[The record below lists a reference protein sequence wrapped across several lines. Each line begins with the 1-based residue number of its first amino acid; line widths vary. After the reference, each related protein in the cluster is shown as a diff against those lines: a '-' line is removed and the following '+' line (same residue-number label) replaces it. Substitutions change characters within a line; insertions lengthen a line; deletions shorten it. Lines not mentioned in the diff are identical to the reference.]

1 MLSTTARTLT
11 YAVAVLYAILGIVLF
26 IVPGWATAN
35 FLWQVTPFIVMTMG
49 AWYLGGAFV
58 AWQSARIWH
67 WPAIYPSLIF
77 LGWFSILEMGVLL
90 QHYQVLRLEAILAWP
105 YILIL
110 AIGIIASVKGL
121 LDWIQ
126 KRPAT
131 TTEGATVPGWVRL
144 MVVGFVLF
152 ASFISLPLLSGAAR
166 GGTIWPSEFTL
177 LTARAFGA
185 FYFSL
190 VLAVLPL
197 IWARRML
204 PIVTLL
210 PAAVVGSVI
219 ITIPA
224 LVFINLFNFADKPGG
239 LLYIGTYI
247 LVFVGAI
254 AILLLHRKRYN
265 TEASEK
271 TRISAS

>member
-1 MLSTTARTLT
+1 MLSATSRLLT
-11 YAVAVLYAILGIVLF
+11 YAVAVLYALLGIVLYLF
-26 IVPGWATAN
+26 PGWATAN
-35 FLWQVTPFIVMTMG
+35 FLWQVTPFIAMTMG

-58 AWQSARIWH
+58 AWQSARVWR

-77 LGWFSILEMGVLL
+77 LWAFSILEMAVLL
-90 QHYQVLRLEAILAWP
+90 VHTPVLRLEAILAWP

-110 AIGIIASVKGL
+110 AVSVIASVKGL
-121 LDWIQ
+121 LDWLQ
-126 KRPAT
+126 QRPAT
-131 TTEGATVPGWVRL
+131 TSEDTTVPGWVRL
-144 MVVGFVLF
+144 LVIGFILF

-190 VLAVLPL
+190 VLAVVPL
-197 IWARRML
+197 IWARNML

-210 PAAVVGSVI
+210 PAAVVGSAI

-224 LVFINLFNFADKPGG
+224 LVYINLFDFANKPGG
-239 LLYIGTYI
+239 LVYIGTYI
-247 LVFVGAI
+247 LVFIGAV
-254 AILLLHRKRYN
+254 AILLVHRRRLN
-265 TEASEK
+265 TD
-271 TRISAS
+271 